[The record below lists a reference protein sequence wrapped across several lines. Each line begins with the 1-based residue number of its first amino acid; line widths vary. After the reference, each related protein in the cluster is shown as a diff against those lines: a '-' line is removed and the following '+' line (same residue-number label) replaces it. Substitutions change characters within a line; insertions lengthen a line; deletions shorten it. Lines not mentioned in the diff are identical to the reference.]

1 MEPEQ
6 TFQGQQ
12 LQQLQLQL
20 RQLEQQI
27 QFQLQQL
34 QEPWH
39 TGQQN
44 QQQESAQAGSEQLQE
59 LEKPI
64 STPQNLQ
71 QQSPGKEKQTATYFT
86 VPEMVSTLDIGYLRE
101 MLSSNLL
108 AVKQY
113 RKDAENCQLP
123 DLKLQFKE
131 AGQMHFQQYNSLLG
145 FLNENGGTVK

>member
-1 MEPEQ
+1 M
-6 TFQGQQ
+6 FQGQQ

-27 QFQLQQL
+27 QLHLQQL
-34 QEPWH
+34 QEPWQ

-44 QQQESAQAGSEQLQE
+44 QQQESAQPESAQPQE
-59 LEKPI
+59 SAQPT
-64 STPQNLQ
+64 SPPQTLQ
-71 QQSPGKEKQTATYFT
+71 QQPPSKEKQAATYFT

-113 RKDAENCQLP
+113 RQDAENCQLP

-131 AGQMHFQQYNSLLG
+131 AGQMHFQQYNSLLN
-145 FLNENGGTVK
+145 FLSENGGTVT